1 MELKNID
8 KQLKLIEV
16 EKQRTR
22 REQEVG
28 CKEYS
33 LQQLNFQSRREY
45 DLNDPLAK
53 RKGVPARVGDD
64 DPRCGASS
72 LQKFSGEDL
81 MKAERVRQQRAEMV
95 NFIEQQK
102 YEKAMLNRMGDEAG
116 RDRRHAQQVA
126 AITAMRNEIEGNEA
140 MLRRELQR
148 KQHDDNLT
156 QANDNAERR
165 NQMVRDNME

>member
-22 REQEVG
+22 REQEMS

-33 LQQLNFQSRREY
+33 LQTLNFQSRREY

-64 DPRCGASS
+64 DPRCGPSS
-72 LQKFSGEDL
+72 MQKFSGEDL
-81 MKAERVRQQRAEMV
+81 MKEERIRQQRAETV
-95 NFIEQQK
+95 SNIEQ
-102 YEKAMLNRMGDEAG
+102 
-116 RDRRHAQQVA
+116 
-126 AITAMRNEIEGNEA
+126 
-140 MLRRELQR
+140 
-148 KQHDDNLT
+148 
-156 QANDNAERR
+156 
-165 NQMVRDNME
+165 